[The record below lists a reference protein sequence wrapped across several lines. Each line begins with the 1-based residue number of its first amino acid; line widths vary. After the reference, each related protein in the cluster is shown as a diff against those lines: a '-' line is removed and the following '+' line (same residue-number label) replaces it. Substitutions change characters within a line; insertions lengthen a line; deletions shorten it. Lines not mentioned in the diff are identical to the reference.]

1 MSKEKEPFEFD
12 DVALTPKE
20 EEQEESFLDEDGEF
34 LADDEFTD
42 LFEQEIDDEPAVEER
57 VIEHERPV
65 EQDEEEDESFSEKV
79 NDKIDEFVEN
89 YGSFPTNNEDAE
101 RPEEMIPMPED
112 NATRDTFKKGLYW
125 FILGVVMILASVI
138 STSRIGSEASVY
150 TSAIQQEV
158 DEIQTSIIQGRDG
171 KVYEVKGWINE
182 VQTNGRSVHSLNDDK
197 AFFEADWFREEV
209 VNNPR
214 LFLDSGAKAKLL
226 LNHIFVFLGMVF
238 AGYASYTLFGLMEKP
253 KK

>member
-12 DVALTPKE
+12 DVSLTPKE
-20 EEQEESFLDEDGEF
+20 EEQEESFLDEEGDF

-42 LFEQEIDDEPAVEER
+42 LFEQEIDDEPEVNEC
-57 VIEHERPV
+57 VIEHERSV
-65 EQDEEEDESFSEKV
+65 EQDDEEDESFSEKV

-89 YGSFPTNNEDAE
+89 YGSFPKNKEDAE

-112 NATRDTFKKGLYW
+112 TATRDTFKKGLYW
-125 FILGVVMILASVI
+125 FILGAVMILASVI
-138 STSRIGSEASVY
+138 STSRIESEASVY

-238 AGYASYTLFGLMEKP
+238 AGYASYTLFGLMEKS